1 MFGRHDQDCESL
13 KIIIMNYFIKPV
25 TFLIFFL
32 FFSCQNEDLTEES
45 HSHLSKSEISFEQFK
60 KETGLS
66 TFETTIKINSHQLG
80 FQYRNPD
87 GSYELSDFIL
97 STDLIKRVVVDERTT
112 YTFQVH
118 PVEESY
124 TDRFFNLTMF
134 YKEGWQSLL
143 IELKPTDENLAQ
155 LRDGLTENF
164 EGTMTRLYQSDLPLI
179 GTQGCS
185 TVFITY
191 WHCTGTGQCAG
202 GTCDQCELCVSS
214 DSYTMCGSDP
224 VQGNPVLYISAG
236 PGGGGPGGGS
246 STTPVNEITIEPNI
260 NPSLQPDCNGSI
272 DCINLENFR
281 QFELGLTDEQRDI
294 LNFNESFRSSVFS
307 YLSTSGFSDGSRNI
321 VLQLIQLLIIHDGD
335 FEFMETDNTN
345 DFQVFDNFDNL
356 NELFQ
361 AINTEIEDNSSGE
374 NGIVTQNQIVATRV
388 IPLSALHDLAIEVVL
403 NKVPTIS
410 IVQSSSTSYLSSTV
424 VGNTWVQNSMT
435 LTNLNA
441 TVDDVEITIIG
452 YINIGVELDI
462 LKFGLKR
469 RKKVTILVDKNTGKI
484 CCTRVENLD

>member
-1 MFGRHDQDCESL
+1 
-13 KIIIMNYFIKPV
+13 
-25 TFLIFFL
+25 
-32 FFSCQNEDLTEES
+32 
-45 HSHLSKSEISFEQFK
+45 
-60 KETGLS
+60 
-66 TFETTIKINSHQLG
+66 
-80 FQYRNPD
+80 
-87 GSYELSDFIL
+87 
-97 STDLIKRVVVDERTT
+97 
-112 YTFQVH
+112 
-118 PVEESY
+118 
-124 TDRFFNLTMF
+124 
-134 YKEGWQSLL
+134 
-143 IELKPTDENLAQ
+143 
-155 LRDGLTENF
+155 
-164 EGTMTRLYQSDLPLI
+164 
-179 GTQGCS
+179 
-185 TVFITY
+185 
-191 WHCTGTGQCAG
+191 
-202 GTCDQCELCVSS
+202 
-214 DSYTMCGSDP
+214 MCGSDP